1 VRRASRIG
9 AERQLVLVSASTAIR
24 REALHE
30 HARALSAAVEWSS
43 LGTFLRHSRLLATLG
58 PRIIE
63 LAGERS
69 STGFAC
75 AVDEALLAARRQGS
89 ALALLT
95 AGVSAELAQAGIR
108 SRPLKGAA
116 LSETLYGDVGR
127 RVSKDVDLLVR
138 PQQLHAAVQIV
149 RGIGYRAPAD
159 PTEANGLPRL
169 HFALEHERAEL
180 PPIELHWR
188 IHWYETTFAS
198 ERLLPPAAPGV
209 PAPWRA
215 APVDEL
221 AALLLFYARDGFAGL
236 RIAADIAAW
245 WDRYGSTLPAGA
257 FNHLLGIHPSL
268 APVLR
273 ASLGA
278 AEMVVGL
285 PTARIL
291 GETHE
296 LSLRGRAAVRLANP
310 SPGSGPSQL
319 YAEMGLID
327 GLLTPPG
334 GLREFLTRQLLLPR
348 EVLDQRAHRDSERR
362 TRSWLAYG
370 ARLAVR
376 CGVLFRYALALARI
390 AREPET
396 LATSDHP

>member
-1 VRRASRIG
+1 
-9 AERQLVLVSASTAIR
+9 
-24 REALHE
+24 
-30 HARALSAAVEWSS
+30 
-43 LGTFLRHSRLLATLG
+43 
-58 PRIIE
+58 
-63 LAGERS
+63 
-69 STGFAC
+69 
-75 AVDEALLAARRQGS
+75 
-89 ALALLT
+89 
-95 AGVSAELAQAGIR
+95 
-108 SRPLKGAA
+108 
-116 LSETLYGDVGR
+116 
-127 RVSKDVDLLVR
+127 
-138 PQQLHAAVQIV
+138 
-149 RGIGYRAPAD
+149 
-159 PTEANGLPRL
+159 
-169 HFALEHERAEL
+169 
-180 PPIELHWR
+180 
-188 IHWYETTFAS
+188 
-198 ERLLPPAAPGV
+198 
-209 PAPWRA
+209 
-215 APVDEL
+215 VDEL